1 MKILIMSHFFAY
13 EMGIFSVDL
22 DKTNLDDEKNFDK
35 YIPLT
40 TINVRLLAWVINLK
54 NAKHVKRY
62 KPRINAQSV
71 AFHKMRK
78 MNRTNFYR

>member
-1 MKILIMSHFFAY
+1 MILYTLMMRSLFNEDFNNATFFAY

-35 YIPLT
+35 YNPLT

-62 KPRINAQSV
+62 KPRINA
-71 AFHKMRK
+71 
-78 MNRTNFYR
+78 